1 MAMKAELNALDD
13 KVTQLA
19 QLCQKLRKDNNQ
31 LRQQLA
37 TAQSEQAL
45 GGKGKHR
52 HDPTRRF
59 AQPDSRWGRM
69 SKEAGGLEVNVM
81 GREFRVSCT
90 EEERRDLLKA
100 VDYLNAKMREI
111 RDTGKVIGVER
122 IAIMAALNITHEYLS
137 TRMDGGFDVGEFK
150 RRMLSMQAIIDQA
163 MNSQVELF

>member
-1 MAMKAELNALDD
+1 
-13 KVTQLA
+13 
-19 QLCQKLRKDNNQ
+19 
-31 LRQQLA
+31 
-37 TAQSEQAL
+37 
-45 GGKGKHR
+45 
-52 HDPTRRF
+52 
-59 AQPDSRWGRM
+59 M
-69 SKEAGGLEVNVM
+69 SMEASGLEVNIM

-150 RRMLSMQAIIDQA
+150 RRMLSMQATIDQA
-163 MNSQVELF
+163 MNGQDELF

>member
-1 MAMKAELNALDD
+1 
-13 KVTQLA
+13 
-19 QLCQKLRKDNNQ
+19 
-31 LRQQLA
+31 
-37 TAQSEQAL
+37 
-45 GGKGKHR
+45 
-52 HDPTRRF
+52 
-59 AQPDSRWGRM
+59 M
-69 SKEAGGLEVNVM
+69 SKEARGLEVNVM

-163 MNSQVELF
+163 MNGQDELF